1 MAGLVCLLV
10 RVPQS
15 LAFSSIFRSASPKE
29 NTVHGI
35 CNASGELSL
44 PIDSPMRITCA
55 GSAIACIQQYF
66 PLGIAEGKYGTR
78 NLQRKWGAIAPDRL
92 PHAYYLCGFR
102 TSSRSCRSCCCSRP
116 SCCCRSHCRRT
127 ARTE

>member
-10 RVPQS
+10 WVPHS
-15 LAFSSIFRSASPKE
+15 LAFSSILRSASPKE

-55 GSAIACIQQYF
+55 GSALAAGVAAVVVAAA
-66 PLGIAEGKYGTR
+66 PVVVAA
-78 NLQRKWGAIAPDRL
+78 AIAAEQPEQNDQYDN
-92 PHAYYLCGFR
+92 PAAVVTFKASTVHK
-102 TSSRSCRSCCCSRP
+102 SSTPQIYCIWNFSLS
-116 SCCCRSHCRRT
+116 
-127 ARTE
+127 